1 MVKSPAKKFFI
12 TDVLKSA
19 LISILVGA
27 IFILIF
33 ATVLNFVPVNDKIVT
48 VINQI
53 IKILAIFIG
62 CFFGIKE
69 KKSGI
74 VKGLLSG
81 LIYSLGTILIFALIN
96 KSFDFSWGI
105 ALDIGLGA
113 VIGAICGIICVN
125 IGRKS
130 A

>member
-48 VINQI
+48 VINQSHFSCMWGQM
-53 IKILAIFIG
+53 IFT
-62 CFFGIKE
+62 
-69 KKSGI
+69 SH
-74 VKGLLSG
+74 V
-81 LIYSLGTILIFALIN
+81 ILI
-96 KSFDFSWGI
+96 
-105 ALDIGLGA
+105 LDL
-113 VIGAICGIICVN
+113 
-125 IGRKS
+125 
-130 A
+130 